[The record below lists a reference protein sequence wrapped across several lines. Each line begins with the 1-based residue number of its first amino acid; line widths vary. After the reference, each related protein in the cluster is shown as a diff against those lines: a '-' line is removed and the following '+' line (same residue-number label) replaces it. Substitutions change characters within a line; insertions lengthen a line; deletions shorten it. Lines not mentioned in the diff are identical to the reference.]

1 MRISSAPLRALG
13 HTQFRRYWLGSLAY
27 ASAVRLVM
35 LGQGWLV
42 FELSRSPIDLG
53 LLGAAMALPA
63 ILVTWVGGALAD
75 RLDKRKLLMVT
86 SSVTTGLLL
95 LQATLDLTG
104 VVVVWQVISIAA
116 VLGLVGGLEWPAMQ
130 AIFPN
135 LIKRDHMMS
144 AVALNAIV
152 WQGTRM
158 VIPAFGGLVIAL
170 WGTSVV
176 FVAAGAGSLT
186 MLAVLASLEI
196 RASAETRPAGTG
208 DFIGVMRFI
217 AHQRLFSVLISLAW
231 GAAFFGSSFLQLMP
245 LFANLLGTGGAGFG
259 VLMSASGVGSV
270 VGTVL
275 ISAFP
280 ARRRLGWLI
289 LVSLFISGCAL
300 FGFSLIIGFA
310 EHVARPLL
318 IAVPCVAIVSLFNSM
333 FMVSAMT
340 VLQLAVP
347 DALRGRVMA
356 IHGVS
361 FNLMPLGALFT
372 GALAA
377 VLGASWAVAVGASI
391 LVLASFAVIITQR
404 TIRELDGGRVRD
416 QSGIVG
422 IG

>member
-86 SSVTTGLLL
+86 SSVTTGLLM

-116 VLGLVGGLEWPAMQ
+116 ILGLVGGLEWPAMQ
-130 AIFPN
+130 AIFPS

-170 WGTSVV
+170 
-176 FVAAGAGSLT
+176 
-186 MLAVLASLEI
+186 
-196 RASAETRPAGTG
+196 
-208 DFIGVMRFI
+208 
-217 AHQRLFSVLISLAW
+217 
-231 GAAFFGSSFLQLMP
+231 
-245 LFANLLGTGGAGFG
+245 
-259 VLMSASGVGSV
+259 
-270 VGTVL
+270 
-275 ISAFP
+275 
-280 ARRRLGWLI
+280 
-289 LVSLFISGCAL
+289 
-300 FGFSLIIGFA
+300 
-310 EHVARPLL
+310 
-318 IAVPCVAIVSLFNSM
+318 
-333 FMVSAMT
+333 
-340 VLQLAVP
+340 
-347 DALRGRVMA
+347 
-356 IHGVS
+356 
-361 FNLMPLGALFT
+361 
-372 GALAA
+372 
-377 VLGASWAVAVGASI
+377 
-391 LVLASFAVIITQR
+391 
-404 TIRELDGGRVRD
+404 
-416 QSGIVG
+416 
-422 IG
+422 